1 MKAGGSIIQAE
12 LKQDRTAV
20 MGFAVEGRGYAA
32 PKRKALRLDGHSG
45 TVVLDLPAIAPGD
58 RFEPAA
64 VKVTGATFYGKLEDY
79 AGLAVREA
87 LVRDIWIISTDAG
100 GPVDDIVEGVNGN
113 IIPLSGDAQYL
124 RQAVIAILDDAERFR
139 RHHNPFKD
147 KLTLFGDQALELQGI
162 YAEIIEQA
170 PPSAVAAVRLIP
182 SIDGLEPGDGYRARS

>member
-79 AGLAVREA
+79 AGLAVREDLRSA
-87 LVRDIWIISTDAG
+87 VRAG
-100 GPVDDIVEGVNGN
+100 RWDSWVQRAN
-113 IIPLSGDAQYL
+113 
-124 RQAVIAILDDAERFR
+124 DDAM
-139 RHHNPFKD
+139 
-147 KLTLFGDQALELQGI
+147 GM
-162 YAEIIEQA
+162 
-170 PPSAVAAVRLIP
+170 
-182 SIDGLEPGDGYRARS
+182 SIDGTDLVL